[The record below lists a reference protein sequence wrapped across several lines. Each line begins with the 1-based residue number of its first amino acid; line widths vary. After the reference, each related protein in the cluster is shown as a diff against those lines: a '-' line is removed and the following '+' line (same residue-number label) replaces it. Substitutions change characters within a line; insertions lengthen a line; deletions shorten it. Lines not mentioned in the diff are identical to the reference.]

1 MDKQVKIEIKTV
13 QIWYKGYPVILAKD
27 VADVNNIKSGFE
39 ICSEEEFLRLVGVN
53 TYYFIEKIKLF
64 KNISL
69 N

>member
-13 QIWYKGYPVILAKD
+13 QIWYKDHPVILAKD
-27 VADVNNIKSGFE
+27 VADVNNIKSGSE